1 MALKLPKVLSREEV
15 AKMLSA
21 PNVKCP
27 TGLRN
32 RAILQ
37 IMYGAGLRVSE
48 VCNLSVS
55 DVDLTTGLVY
65 VQQGKNSKDRYVPL
79 DDETIKWCKN
89 WLAIKP
95 DSEYFFCTLEGGRMS
110 DRYIREVCYRISEKK
125 GVYVNDN
132 HRKKKVSPHVFR
144 HTCATELLEE
154 GFNIREVQQILGH
167 DDLNTTMIYTAVRPE
182 ALVAKMRNRGRA
194 VGCVSR

>member
-55 DVDLTTGLVY
+55 DVDLTTCLVY

-95 DSEYFFCTLEGGRMS
+95 DSEYFFCTLEGGKMS
-110 DRYIREVCYRISEKK
+110 DRYIREVCYRISKKK

-132 HRKKKVSPHVFR
+132 HCKKKVSPHVFR

>member
-1 MALKLPKVLSREEV
+1 
-15 AKMLSA
+15 
-21 PNVKCP
+21 
-27 TGLRN
+27 
-32 RAILQ
+32 
-37 IMYGAGLRVSE
+37 MYGAGLRVSE

-55 DVDLTTGLVY
+55 DVDLTTCLVY

-132 HRKKKVSPHVFR
+132 HCKKKVSPHVFR